1 MSTHEVTDPFEYLKK
16 DHKKVGGLLDK
27 IAKTS
32 ERAEKTREELFEE
45 LSDCFALHA
54 SIEEE
59 IVYPILKEKKQ
70 THDIT
75 LEAFE
80 EHHVVKELILEL
92 SEMEA
97 DTEEWTAKLTVLKEN
112 IEHHVKEEEGEM
124 FPKAHKALGKNE
136 QSYMADLMTSYIKK
150 HAPK

>member
-1 MSTHEVTDPFEYLKK
+1 MKKYEVSDPFEYLKM

-45 LSDCFALHA
+45 LSDSFALHA
-54 SIEEE
+54 AIEEQ
-59 IVYPILKEKKQ
+59 IVYPILEEKKQ

-80 EHHVVKELILEL
+80 EHHVVKELIEEL
-92 SEMEA
+92 TSMEP
-97 DTEEWTAKLTVLKEN
+97 DSEEWTAKLTVLKEN

-124 FPKAHKALGKNE
+124 FPKAHKALGKTE
-136 QSYMADLMTSYIKK
+136 QSYMAELMHSYLKT
-150 HAPK
+150 HAQS